1 MIRSMTA
8 FASGERDTRWGT
20 LGCELR
26 SVNHRFLETG
36 MRVHDDLRTLEP
48 ALRERI
54 AARVKRGKLD
64 LTLRLRAPEQ
74 QRGLQVDEARVEELA
89 AVAAR
94 FADRFPGMKVEF
106 TQLLQFPGVLQATAV
121 DPEALK
127 AEVLS
132 LLDEVLDAFIE
143 ARGREGARLAA
154 AIAER
159 VDGIERI
166 AGEIRQM
173 MPAIRA
179 GQRQKLEQRL
189 AELAQ
194 PADPGRLEQELVLSL
209 QKLDVDEELDRL
221 DAHVAE
227 ARRTLELDGAVGRRL
242 DFLLQEFNREANTLG
257 SKSVDSR
264 SSNAAVELKVLIDQ
278 IREQVQNIE

>member
-1 MIRSMTA
+1 LFGTA
-8 FASGERDTRWGT
+8 TASPCVHT
-20 LGCELR
+20 LSLHDALPIF
-26 SVNHRFLETG
+26 NHRFLETG

-132 LLDEVLDAFIE
+132 LLD
-143 ARGREGARLAA
+143 
-154 AIAER
+154 
-159 VDGIERI
+159 
-166 AGEIRQM
+166 
-173 MPAIRA
+173 
-179 GQRQKLEQRL
+179 
-189 AELAQ
+189 
-194 PADPGRLEQELVLSL
+194 
-209 QKLDVDEELDRL
+209 
-221 DAHVAE
+221 
-227 ARRTLELDGAVGRRL
+227 
-242 DFLLQEFNREANTLG
+242 
-257 SKSVDSR
+257 
-264 SSNAAVELKVLIDQ
+264 
-278 IREQVQNIE
+278 